1 MLRLPSPD
9 IAMTRSILLD
19 PRYRPFFG
27 ENATAANLR
36 WRFYHEGNTH
46 DPSLSAAP
54 LSPNIY
60 ACESPVDTIMQITAE
75 ASDLSH
81 ERRFRFPT
89 S

>member
-1 MLRLPSPD
+1 
-9 IAMTRSILLD
+9 
-19 PRYRPFFG
+19 
-27 ENATAANLR
+27 
-36 WRFYHEGNTH
+36 
-46 DPSLSAAP
+46 LSAAP